1 MAATDEQRRKIR
13 QLAESMAEL
22 CDSMEPGNPSH
33 LFAEFSQQSDTAILA
48 ANEHGLVYFASILMA
63 LAAEASPGQHFHFDE
78 HTVLSRCNSK
88 LILQFLDGPYEAEW
102 ESSTAGGQP

>member
-1 MAATDEQRRKIR
+1 MTPSDEQRTQIR
-13 QLAESMAEL
+13 QFADSLAELRE
-22 CDSMEPGNPSH
+22 SMEAGSPSR
-33 LFAEFSQQSDTAILA
+33 LFAEFSQQGGAATLA

-78 HTVLSRCNSK
+78 NTVLSRCNSK

-102 ESSTAGGQP
+102 AVVPR